1 MSEKPSLV
9 FVGAH
14 PDDESFGPGGTL
26 ARYAAA
32 GASVYYACAT
42 RGEVGEA
49 SAEHLAGHAS
59 TGDMRWS
66 EMVCAGKAL
75 GLADVIYLGYR
86 DSGMPGSPNN
96 QAAGALAAAALE
108 EVTAR
113 VVKVLREVRPQ
124 VVMTFDPIGGY
135 RHPDHIAIHQATVK
149 AFHAAGDAAL
159 YPEAGP
165 TYRPQKLYYVVFPQ
179 MLLRLATRLMPLIGR
194 DPRKFGT
201 NHDIDLVDL
210 TQVEFPIHAV
220 VKLDAHAKSAKRA
233 ASACHRSQLSGG
245 PQARGLIGMAVRL
258 GEGRESFMRA
268 YPEAKPG
275 ERREHDLFEGVTGV

>member
-1 MSEKPSLV
+1 MPEQRSLI

-26 ARYAAA
+26 AHYAAA
-32 GASVYYACAT
+32 GAKVYYACAT

-75 GLADVIYLGYR
+75 GLTDVMHLGYR
-86 DSGMPGSPNN
+86 DSGMPGSPDNT
-96 QAAGALAAAALE
+96 AAGALAAAPLD
-108 EVTAR
+108 EVTGR
-113 VVKVLREVRPQ
+113 VVKVLRELRPQ

-135 RHPDHIAIHQATVK
+135 RHPDHIAIHRATNK
-149 AFHAAGDAAL
+149 AFLAAGDAAQ
-159 YPEAGP
+159 YPETGP
-165 TYRPQKLYYVVFPQ
+165 AYHPQKLYYVVFPQ
-179 MLLRLATRLMPLIGR
+179 GLLKLATRLMPLIGR

-210 TQVEFPIHAV
+210 TGVEFPINAV
-220 VKLDAHAKSAKRA
+220 IKLGSQAKEAKRA
-233 ASACHRSQLSGG
+233 ASACHRSQVSGG
-245 PQARGLIGMAVRL
+245 PTARGLVGLAFRL
-258 GEGRESFMRA
+258 GAGRESFMRA
-268 YPEAKPG
+268 VPEPKPG
-275 ERREHDLFEGVTGV
+275 ERRERDLFEGVTGI

>member
-1 MSEKPSLV
+1 MPEKQSLI

-32 GASVYYACAT
+32 GAKVYYACAT

-49 SAEHLAGHAS
+49 SAEHLTGFAS

-75 GLADVIYLGYR
+75 GLTDVIHLGYR

-96 QAAGALAAAALE
+96 RAAGALAAAPLD
-108 EVTAR
+108 EVTGR
-113 VVKVLREVRPQ
+113 VVKVLRELRPQ
-124 VVMTFDPIGGY
+124 VVVTFDPIGGY

-149 AFHAAGDAAL
+149 AFHAAGDSAQF
-159 YPEAGP
+159 PEAGP
-165 TYRPQKLYYVVFPQ
+165 AYRPQKLYYVVFSQ
-179 MLLRLATRLMPLIGR
+179 MLLRLGARLMPLVGR

-210 TQVEFPIHAV
+210 TKVRFPIHAV
-220 VKLDAHAKSAKRA
+220 VKIDSQARNAKRA
-233 ASACHRSQLSGG
+233 ASACHRSQLAGG
-245 PQARGLIGMAVRL
+245 PQEGGLFALAARLT
-258 GEGRESFMRA
+258 EGQDSFMRA
-268 YPEAKPG
+268 YPEPKPR
-275 ERREHDLFEGVTGV
+275 ERREKDLFEGVTGI

>member
-1 MSEKPSLV
+1 MAEPHRLI

-26 ARYAAA
+26 AHYAAT
-32 GASVYYACAT
+32 GARVYYACAT

-49 SAEHLAGHAS
+49 SAEHMTGHAS

-66 EMVCAGKAL
+66 ELVCAGKAL
-75 GLADVIYLGYR
+75 GLADVIHLGYR

-96 QAAGALAAAALE
+96 QAAGALVAAPLDG
-108 EVTAR
+108 VTER

-135 RHPDHIAIHQATVK
+135 RHPDHIAIHSATNR
-149 AFHAAGDAAL
+149 AFQAAGDAAQ

-165 TYRPQKLYYVVFPQ
+165 AYTPQKLYYIVFPQ
-179 MLLRLATRLMPLIGR
+179 NLLRLATRLMPLLGR

-210 TQVEFPIHAV
+210 TKVEFPIHAV
-220 VKLDAHAKSAKRA
+220 VKLDGQAKAAKQA
-233 ASACHRSQLSGG
+233 ASACHRSQVAGG
-245 PQARGLIGMAVRL
+245 PTARGLVGLAFRL
-258 GEGRESFMRA
+258 GAGRESFMRA
-268 YPEAKPG
+268 FPEPKVG
-275 ERREHDLFEGVTGV
+275 ERRERDLFEGVTGV